1 MTFADELRSYLARG
15 MSLQYIRFN
24 RTRTCG
30 KHEIEAAVYYKRT
43 HGSRSDH
50 LQSLGGERHYYLRV
64 GG

>member
-30 KHEIEAAVYYKRT
+30 KHEIEAPVYYKRT
-43 HGSRSDH
+43 HGSRSEH
-50 LQSLGGERHYYLRV
+50 LQSLWGGRHYNLRIS
-64 GG
+64 G